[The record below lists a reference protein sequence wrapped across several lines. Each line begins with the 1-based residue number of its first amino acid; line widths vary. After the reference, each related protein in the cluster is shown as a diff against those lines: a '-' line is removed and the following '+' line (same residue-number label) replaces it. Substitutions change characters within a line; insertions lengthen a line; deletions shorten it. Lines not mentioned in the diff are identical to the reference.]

1 MNYLYYAVGATTG
14 IQFISLVFAI
24 VLLCHRRLTVKQAII
39 ERDKDEVDRTL
50 APVPTQSF
58 NMDDQLHRSMS
69 VGSRMSVSSNQSG
82 RTMATRPMSLHP
94 QSSSP
99 IPQRVVSVSIG
110 NGRTMSVDEAT
121 GLQVAQ
127 PVEE

>member
-1 MNYLYYAVGATTG
+1 MNYLYYAVGATTA
-14 IQFISLVFAI
+14 IQFISLIFAI

-69 VGSRMSVSSNQSG
+69 VGSRASVSSNQSG

-94 QSSSP
+94 QSPSA

-110 NGRTMSVDEAT
+110 NGRAMSVDEAT